1 MSFVDYEARVEDHQC
16 LLVLVRAIGPET
28 SGRVFGRAWERIS
41 RVCHTR
47 LSDQQ
52 QGNRTVW
59 LRYVRSYPV
68 EASDWGDFQAH
79 RRLLGLLTIGQ
90 CKDQA
95 GMEEVCRLHSALQEQ
110 YKTAIDSR
118 CLVFGLDSLA
128 DGPEEPPPN
137 RPAEESSSVDEASPT
152 SPQEETDPLG
162 VGLWTK
168 GSQEVKAPEMNGCDD
183 QEPRTF
189 CPQEALTN
197 HREAGVPDM
206 EVSSN
211 GSGADATPIAN
222 GSSSPPRLNRVQ
234 RAPFTGK
241 LRSTQCIVYP
251 DLEGDK
257 LERDIQEFAASLVW
271 VLESR
276 RLDRSFEKQERFPL
290 LKAPF
295 ESKDFVGLDTESRP
309 FKKRCQGRMR
319 KHLGDLSLQLGLAH
333 EALLLYSEA
342 IELLKAVPDWLWLAA
357 AYEGQGAASLAL
369 QWPRSPQAVPLQR
382 NASFPKARQPKPG
395 SLSRSLPNG
404 TEPSEYKAA
413 GRAVLSLDEMTERL
427 REATAHYAKYSHVVA
442 AHTECNMKAARFLA
456 AHERYLSASEFL
468 QNAVSMN
475 LPLTEAEKVEWYASL
490 ARLYSEVGF
499 QRKAAFYTR
508 VAAVKCMA
516 GPGPNPSQC
525 YQLLLKSLDGYRL
538 NLDPSRQSKTHM
550 NGWPRIQIQLLED
563 LIVTAKKMG
572 KHQVAVRHTSY
583 LLHTML
589 EYLSVTERQELC
601 AQLEALASQ
610 CEPAP
615 GALALDCGTL
625 LPPVHLLQ
633 LPYVRSLVPQRAA
646 AHLRPLRL
654 GLASEASSSP
664 FIFSPLQ
671 PHRRSGRSS
680 KLDLL
685 WVEGEV
691 CAVALQLCNPMPF
704 ELRVSHM
711 SLLVDGLP
719 FECFPSSL
727 ELPPES
733 SPYPVKLLGTPRGT
747 GDLHILGYTTC
758 VLGVQSSCRVRDLPQ
773 LQRTRGGGHTRD
785 GALVLSVVPALPQLE
800 VVAQGLSPAATFSTV
815 GDTSHVVKN
824 YALALYAGE
833 SHECL
838 FTLTNTGSEP
848 IESIETTLQTKLDKE
863 SEQAMFAW
871 GAEELTSQLPIP
883 AGGSAAFTLHV
894 TGQGHF
900 LAPAAGK
907 SPTLAGSHV
916 PLASGVPGGRQ
927 GSVSPQ
933 GTPQRRSGSGRRQ
946 PRLSDPQDPWPT
958 KTVEAVVQFQYSGGP
973 GLRARYCR
981 QQSVALTVE
990 VQPSLLI
997 SQWDVLP
1004 AQVASECYLV
1014 LDVSN
1019 GTEHEMELWYPHER
1033 RMLMEAHDSC
1043 RIPVTVQRCSPPTA
1057 VEQCPGGSA
1066 PLGALEAAC
1075 RTHLLEAVDLKS
1087 RAFVFCLRWHPL
1099 TAPHHGIERNGK
1111 ASIAEV
1117 SWTPRMLDAILLSP
1131 LQWEIRVNDKPH
1143 ELEQEYMFEVGEPLV
1158 LSVSISNIS
1167 GKCDLRLWLSA
1178 GGYQDRQNGTLS
1190 YRLDSRCAFVG
1201 CSKVFVEEVAPGA
1214 TYVHDFTVVF
1224 FLCGAYKLELGC
1236 RSLDLEGLG
1245 SLSALAAAAL
1255 SAVATVSAAADE
1267 DASHLWRCTLEL
1279 NVAAPPSS

>member
-16 LLVLVRAIGPET
+16 LLVLVRTLGPDT

-41 RVCHTR
+41 RLCHTR
-47 LSDQQ
+47 LNDQQ
-52 QGNRTVW
+52 QGSRTVW

-68 EASDWGDFQAH
+68 EASEWGDFQAH
-79 RRLLGLLTIGQ
+79 RRVLGLLTIGQ

-95 GMEEVCRLHSALQEQ
+95 GLEEVCRLHSALQEQ

-128 DGPEEPPPN
+128 DGTEEPPPSN
-137 RPAEESSSVDEASPT
+137 SAEGSCTADEASPT
-152 SPQEETDPLG
+152 SPNEETDPLG
-162 VGLWTK
+162 VGRWSK
-168 GSQEVKAPEMNGCDD
+168 GSQEAKAAEMNGCDG
-183 QEPRTF
+183 QP
-189 CPQEALTN
+189 
-197 HREAGVPDM
+197 G
-206 EVSSN
+206 
-211 GSGADATPIAN
+211 
-222 GSSSPPRLNRVQ
+222 
-234 RAPFTGK
+234 
-241 LRSTQCIVYP
+241 VYP

-276 RLDRSFEKQERFPL
+276 RLDRSFEKLERFPL

-342 IELLKAVPDWLWLAA
+342 IELLRAVPDWLWLAA

-382 NASFPKARQPKPG
+382 NASFPKARQPRPG
-395 SLSRSLPNG
+395 GASRPEPLYASNVTVLPNG

-442 AHTECNMKAARFLA
+442 VHTECNMKAARFLA
-456 AHERYLSASEFL
+456 AHERYMSASEFL

-475 LPLTEAEKVEWYASL
+475 LPLTESEKVEWYASL

-538 NLDPSRQSKTHM
+538 NLDPSRQSKNCM

-572 KHQVAVRHTSY
+572 NLQVAVRHTSY
-583 LLHTML
+583 LLHAML
-589 EYLSVTERQELC
+589 EYLSVAERQELC
-601 AQLEALASQ
+601 AQLESLASQ
-610 CEPAP
+610 CEPVP
-615 GALALDCGTL
+615 GALALDCGTV

-633 LPYVRSLVPQRAA
+633 LPYVRCVPLSLVPQRAA

-654 GLASEASSSP
+654 GLAAEGTSSP

-671 PHRRSGRSS
+671 PHRRSGRSA

-747 GDLHILGYTTC
+747 GDLHILGYATC

-773 LQRTRGGGHTRD
+773 LQRSRGGAPRD
-785 GALVLSVVPALPQLE
+785 GALVLTVVPALPQLE

-815 GDTSHVVKN
+815 GDTSHVVKH

-838 FTLTNTGSEP
+838 FTLTNTGKEP
-848 IESIETTLQTKLDKE
+848 IESLETTLQTKLDKE

-883 AGGSAAFTLHV
+883 AGGQCQLHASRHGTGTLPRDH
-894 TGQGHF
+894 GQQE
-900 LAPAAGK
+900 
-907 SPTLAGSHV
+907 
-916 PLASGVPGGRQ
+916 PLGPG
-927 GSVSPQ
+927 SPQ
-933 GTPQRRSGSGRRQ
+933 Q
-946 PRLSDPQDPWPT
+946 PAGVGIPPWHAQAE
-958 KTVEAVVQFQYSGGP
+958 TVEAVLQFQYSGGP

-981 QQSVALTVE
+981 QHSVALTVE

-1019 GTEHEMELWYPHER
+1019 GTEQEMELLYPHER

-1043 RIPVTVQRCSPPTA
+1043 RIPVTVRRCSPPTA
-1057 VEQCPGGSA
+1057 EEHDRGGGA
-1066 PLGALEAAC
+1066 PLGALEAA
-1075 RTHLLEAVDLKS
+1075 LEAPVLSDLWLHRRS
-1087 RAFVFCLRWHPL
+1087 L
-1099 TAPHHGIERNGK
+1099 TAPHHGIERSGK

-1117 SWTPRMLDAILLSP
+1117 PWTPRMLDAILLSP
-1131 LQWEIRVNDKPH
+1131 LQWEIRVNNKPH
-1143 ELEQEYMFEVGEPLV
+1143 ELEQEYVFDVGEPLV
-1158 LSVSISNIS
+1158 LSVSIRNIS
-1167 GKCDLRLWLSA
+1167 ERPLKRLWLSA

-1190 YRLDSRCAFVG
+1190 YRLDSKCAFVG
-1201 CSKVFVEEVAPGA
+1201 CNKVFVDEVAPGD
-1214 TYVHDFTVVF
+1214 TYVHDFTVAF
-1224 FLCGAYKLELGC
+1224 FLCGTYRLELGC

-1255 SAVATVSAAADE
+1255 SASATDE

-1279 NVAAPPSS
+1279 NVAAPSSS

>member
-1 MSFVDYEARVEDHQC
+1 MSFVDYEARVDDHQC
-16 LLVLVRAIGPET
+16 LLVLVKTIGPET

-41 RVCHTR
+41 RLRHTR
-47 LSDQQ
+47 LNDQQ
-52 QGNRTVW
+52 QGSRTVW

-95 GMEEVCRLHSALQEQ
+95 GLEEVCRLHSALQDQ

-128 DGPEEPPPN
+128 DGPEEPPCGKL
-137 RPAEESSSVDEASPT
+137 AEENCVADCVADDEASPT
-152 SPQEETDPLG
+152 SPNEEMDPLG

-168 GSQEVKAPEMNGCDD
+168 GSQEAKASEVNGCDG
-183 QEPRTF
+183 QPK
-189 CPQEALTN
+189 EALTN
-197 HREAGVPDM
+197 HKEVPET
-206 EVSSN
+206 EVFS
-211 GSGADATPIAN
+211 GSTNANTTPMAN
-222 GSSSPPRLNRVQ
+222 GSTSPPRVNRVQ

-257 LERDIQEFAASLVW
+257 LEKDIQEFAASLVW

-413 GRAVLSLDEMTERL
+413 GRAVLSLDEMIERL

-442 AHTECNMKAARFLA
+442 VHTECNMKAARFLA
-456 AHERYLSASEFL
+456 AHERYLSASEFI

-475 LPLTEAEKVEWYASL
+475 LPLTETEKVEWYASL

-516 GPGPNPSQC
+516 GPCPNPSQC

-538 NLDPSRQSKTHM
+538 NLDPSRQSKNCM

-572 KHQVAVRHTSY
+572 NHQVAVRHTSY

-589 EYLSVTERQELC
+589 EYLSVAERRELC
-601 AQLEALASQ
+601 VQLESLATQ
-610 CEPAP
+610 CEPVP
-615 GALALDCGTL
+615 GALALDCGTV

-654 GLASEASSSP
+654 GLASEAASSP

-671 PHRRSGRSS
+671 PHRRSGRSA

-773 LQRTRGGGHTRD
+773 LQRSRGGGPKD

-800 VVAQGLSPAATFSTV
+800 VVAQGLSPAATFSTL

-838 FTLTNTGSEP
+838 FTLTNTGSEH

-863 SEQAMFAW
+863 SERAMFAW
-871 GAEELTSQLPIP
+871 GTEELASQLPIP
-883 AGGSAAFTLHV
+883 AGCTAVFALHV
-894 TGQGHF
+894 TGCGLF
-900 LAPAAGK
+900 LAPTAGK
-907 SPTLAGSHV
+907 SAAL
-916 PLASGVPGGRQ
+916 GVPSSRQ
-927 GSVSPQ
+927 GSASPQ
-933 GTPQRRSGSGRRQ
+933 GTPQRRSTSSRSQ
-946 PRLSDPQDPWPT
+946 PRPSDHQDLCTT
-958 KTVEAVVQFQYSGGP
+958 KTVEAVLQFQYSGGP

-981 QQSVALTVE
+981 QHSVALTVE

-1019 GTEHEMELWYPHER
+1019 GTEHEMELLYPHER

-1043 RIPVTVQRCSPPTA
+1043 RIPVTVQRCSPPTGA
-1057 VEQCPGGSA
+1057 EHSAGSGA

-1075 RTHLLEAVDLKS
+1075 RSHLLEVVDLQ
-1087 RAFVFCLRWHPL
+1087 WHL
-1099 TAPHHGIERNGK
+1099 HGIERSGK

-1131 LQWEIRVNDKPH
+1131 LEWEIRVNSKPH
-1143 ELEQEYMFEVGEPLV
+1143 ELEQEYVFDVGEPLV
-1158 LSVSISNIS
+1158 ISISISNIS
-1167 GKCDLRLWLSA
+1167 ERPLRRLWLSA

-1190 YRLDSRCAFVG
+1190 YRLDSKCAFVG
-1201 CSKVFVEEVAPGA
+1201 CNKVFVDEVAPGD
-1214 TYVHDFTVVF
+1214 TYAHDFTVAF

-1236 RSLDLEGLG
+1236 RSLDLDGMG

-1255 SAVATVSAAADE
+1255 SATATAANAADE

-1279 NVAAPPSS
+1279 NVVAPSSS

>member
-16 LLVLVRAIGPET
+16 LLVLVRTLGPDT

-41 RVCHTR
+41 RLCHTR
-47 LSDQQ
+47 LNDQQ
-52 QGNRTVW
+52 QGSRTVW

-79 RRLLGLLTIGQ
+79 RRVLGLLTIGQ

-95 GMEEVCRLHSALQEQ
+95 GLEEVCRLHSALQEQ

-128 DGPEEPPPN
+128 DGTEEPPPSN
-137 RPAEESSSVDEASPT
+137 SAEESCPADEASPT
-152 SPQEETDPLG
+152 SPNEETDPLG
-162 VGLWTK
+162 VGRWSK
-168 GSQEVKAPEMNGCDD
+168 GSQEAKAAEMNGCDG
-183 QEPRTF
+183 QPG
-189 CPQEALTN
+189 EALTN
-197 HREAGVPDM
+197 HREVRDM
-206 EVSSN
+206 VASGSS
-211 GSGADATPIAN
+211 GCDDATPLAN

-234 RAPFTGK
+234 RTPFTGK

-276 RLDRSFEKQERFPL
+276 RLDRSFEKLERFPL

-342 IELLKAVPDWLWLAA
+342 IELLRAVPDWLWLAA

-382 NASFPKARQPKPG
+382 NASFPKARQPRPG

-442 AHTECNMKAARFLA
+442 VHTECNMKAARFLA
-456 AHERYLSASEFL
+456 AHERYMSASEFL

-475 LPLTEAEKVEWYASL
+475 LPLTESEKVEWYASL

-538 NLDPSRQSKTHM
+538 NLDPSRQSKNCM

-572 KHQVAVRHTSY
+572 NLQVAVRHTSY
-583 LLHTML
+583 LLHAML
-589 EYLSVTERQELC
+589 EYLSVAERQELC
-601 AQLEALASQ
+601 AQLESLASQ
-610 CEPAP
+610 CEPVP
-615 GALALDCGTL
+615 GALALDCGTV

-654 GLASEASSSP
+654 GLAAEGTSSP

-671 PHRRSGRSS
+671 PHRRSGRSA

-747 GDLHILGYTTC
+747 GDLHILGYATC

-773 LQRTRGGGHTRD
+773 LQRSRGGAPRD
-785 GALVLSVVPALPQLE
+785 GALVLTVVPALPQLE

-815 GDTSHVVKN
+815 GDTSHVVKH

-838 FTLTNTGSEP
+838 FTLTNTGKEP
-848 IESIETTLQTKLDKE
+848 IESLETTLQTKLDKE

-883 AGGSAAFTLHV
+883 AGGSASFTLHV
-894 TGQGHF
+894 TGRGHF
-900 LAPAAGK
+900 LAPTAGK
-907 SPTLAGSHV
+907 NHLA
-916 PLASGVPGGRQ
+916 PGVPNSRQ
-927 GSVSPQ
+927 GSASPL
-933 GTPQRRSGSGRRQ
+933 GTPKRRSASSRSQ
-946 PRLSDPQDPWPT
+946 PPPLDHHDPCPT
-958 KTVEAVVQFQYSGGP
+958 KTVEAVLQFQYSGGP

-981 QQSVALTVE
+981 QHSVALTVE

-1019 GTEHEMELWYPHER
+1019 GTEQEMELLYPHER

-1043 RIPVTVQRCSPPTA
+1043 RIPVTVRRCSPPTA
-1057 VEQCPGGSA
+1057 EEHDRGGGA

-1075 RTHLLEAVDLKS
+1075 RTHLLEVVD
-1087 RAFVFCLRWHPL
+1087 LRWHL
-1099 TAPHHGIERNGK
+1099 HGIERSGK

-1117 SWTPRMLDAILLSP
+1117 PWTPRMLDAILLSP
-1131 LQWEIRVNDKPH
+1131 LQWEIRVNNKPH
-1143 ELEQEYMFEVGEPLV
+1143 ELEQEYVFDVGEPLV
-1158 LSVSISNIS
+1158 LSVSIRNIS
-1167 GKCDLRLWLSA
+1167 ERPLKRLWLSA

-1190 YRLDSRCAFVG
+1190 YRLDSKCAFVG
-1201 CSKVFVEEVAPGA
+1201 CNKVFVEEVAPGD
-1214 TYVHDFTVVF
+1214 TYVHDFTVAF
-1224 FLCGAYKLELGC
+1224 FLCGTYRLELGC

-1255 SAVATVSAAADE
+1255 SASATDE

-1279 NVAAPPSS
+1279 NVTAPSSS